1 MSYIH
6 REFELTIWETS
17 LNFGL
22 EKGKCLT
29 TSYTLQ
35 QLDKK
40 QNRSKGDTND
50 AIMGRIVKRASTAQ
64 K

>member
-1 MSYIH
+1 MSDIH
-6 REFELTIWETS
+6 QEFELTIWETS

-29 TSYTLQ
+29 TSYIGQ
-35 QLDKK
+35 ER
-40 QNRSKGDTND
+40 NWSKGDTSD
-50 AIMGRIVKRASTAQ
+50 AIMGRIVKRTSTAQ

>member
-1 MSYIH
+1 MSDIH

-22 EKGKCLT
+22 EKGKCFT

-35 QLDKK
+35 QLGK
-40 QNRSKGDTND
+40 NRSKGDTND

>member
-1 MSYIH
+1 MSDIH
-6 REFELTIWETS
+6 REFELTISETS

-35 QLDKK
+35 QLGK
-40 QNRSKGDTND
+40 QTKL
-50 AIMGRIVKRASTAQ
+50 V
-64 K
+64 

>member
-1 MSYIH
+1 MSDIH

-29 TSYTLQ
+29 TSYIVQ
-35 QLDKK
+35 K
-40 QNRSKGDTND
+40 QNWSKGDTND

>member
-1 MSYIH
+1 MSGIH
-6 REFELTIWETS
+6 REFELTS

-35 QLDKK
+35 QLGNK
-40 QNRSKGDTND
+40 QNWCKGDTND
-50 AIMGRIVKRASTAQ
+50 AIMGRIVKRTSTAQ